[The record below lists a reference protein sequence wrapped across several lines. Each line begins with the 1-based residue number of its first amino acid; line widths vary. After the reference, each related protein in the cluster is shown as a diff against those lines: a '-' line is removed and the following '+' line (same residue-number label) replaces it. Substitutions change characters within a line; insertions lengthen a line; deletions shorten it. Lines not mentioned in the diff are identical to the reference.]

1 MVLILLSF
9 LCNHDFTKTASE
21 KKIAILC
28 LFVGRFKVRSVPGI
42 INKDVLAQFIY
53 KLTYWTEKLFTYR
66 NFEIYS
72 STCIEEKGWVKDR
85 IPLDNR

>member
-53 KLTYWTEKLFTYR
+53 KLTY
-66 NFEIYS
+66 
-72 STCIEEKGWVKDR
+72 
-85 IPLDNR
+85 